1 MGTES
6 DHDLLI
12 RLDSKLDSVIEKMG
26 EIPSLTGRVNKLEQT
41 VQIIPDMKKDIEK
54 LEEKS
59 NTWSILNS
67 IGVFAAGLFGFLW
80 K

>member
-1 MGTES
+1 M
-6 DHDLLI
+6 DA
-12 RLDSKLDSVIEKMG
+12 VIEKMG

-41 VQIIPDMKKDIEK
+41 VQIIPDMKDDIKK

-59 NTWSILNS
+59 NTWSIINS
-67 IGVFAAGLFGFLW
+67 IGVFIAGLFGFLG